1 MDEYLSANLMTPK
14 QRLIKAEPGLRREF
28 LLDSQQLKLIRAVY
42 EQSPQTFDAATKAAV
57 DIARVVRQT
66 VDFAPTL
73 ANSPL
78 LDAVEVANREATNC
92 FGHVIIASECLEQL
106 GIEHFVSYANQHA
119 MVTLF
124 DMTGVIGSGAS
135 NPLDQLA
142 MGELRAV
149 NTFFSEE
156 LLKRLPPSVDRQK
169 FICSRPWL
177 SFDAIDAVQSHEHK
191 PRNRILQFLTL
202 PSIPGR
208 MLLIQQYNA
217 ARQAGSGDIEAA
229 SEELS
234 ELSGIYLDV
243 DSRNGLKEVD
253 ELCRRLISA
262 GKYDEAIDLATMADE
277 SLVPDDKSKNSYFCQ
292 MSCEKLPN
300 RRATRD
306 LPKKPLHYMRRNRQI
321 ACATAS
327 LLQPENF

>member
-1 MDEYLSANLMTPK
+1 M
-14 QRLIKAEPGLRREF
+14 
-28 LLDSQQLKLIRAVY
+28 LDV
-42 EQSPQTFDAATKAAV
+42 ATEE
-57 DIARVVRQT
+57 
-66 VDFAPTL
+66 L
-73 ANSPL
+73 
-78 LDAVEVANREATNC
+78 C
-92 FGHVIIASECLEQL
+92 C
-106 GIEHFVSYANQHA
+106 
-119 MVTLF
+119 

-135 NPLDQLA
+135 NPLDRLA

-277 SLVPDDKSKNSYFCQ
+277 SLVPDDKSKN
-292 MSCEKLPN
+292 KLFLPDVMRKIAKQKGDKRLAQEAIALYEAKPPN
-300 RRATRD
+300 S
-306 LPKKPLHYMRRNRQI
+306 LRNGKLAAARK
-321 ACATAS
+321 
-327 LLQPENF
+327 LLNNL

>member
-1 MDEYLSANLMTPK
+1 
-14 QRLIKAEPGLRREF
+14 
-28 LLDSQQLKLIRAVY
+28 
-42 EQSPQTFDAATKAAV
+42 
-57 DIARVVRQT
+57 
-66 VDFAPTL
+66 
-73 ANSPL
+73 
-78 LDAVEVANREATNC
+78 
-92 FGHVIIASECLEQL
+92 
-106 GIEHFVSYANQHA
+106 
-119 MVTLF
+119 
-124 DMTGVIGSGAS
+124 
-135 NPLDQLA
+135 
-142 MGELRAV
+142 
-149 NTFFSEE
+149 
-156 LLKRLPPSVDRQK
+156 
-169 FICSRPWL
+169 
-177 SFDAIDAVQSHEHK
+177 
-191 PRNRILQFLTL
+191 
-202 PSIPGR
+202 